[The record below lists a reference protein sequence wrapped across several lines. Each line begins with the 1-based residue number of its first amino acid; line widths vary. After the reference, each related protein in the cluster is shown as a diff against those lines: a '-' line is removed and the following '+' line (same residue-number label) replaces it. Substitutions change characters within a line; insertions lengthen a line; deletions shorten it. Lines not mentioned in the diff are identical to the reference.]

1 MAGWS
6 LVRGRRAGPVLM
18 PSGERGAWGRR
29 ATVALVV
36 VLAVVSVPAAVGA
49 LLGLL
54 LQSRS
59 RRWSVGCLV
68 LAATGAVL
76 LTVPVLDTTLVA
88 PQGAD
93 LLMALAFGI
102 MAATMVTDD
111 TTRVR
116 SRHG

>member
-1 MAGWS
+1 
-6 LVRGRRAGPVLM
+6 
-18 PSGERGAWGRR
+18 
-29 ATVALVV
+29 
-36 VLAVVSVPAAVGA
+36 
-49 LLGLL
+49 
-54 LQSRS
+54 
-59 RRWSVGCLV
+59 V